1 MKFWQCIWIETEIG
15 KNDEKLENFLKLGR
29 YWVKLTHLQNEV
41 CGISSTSGYISLS
54 WNQLLNALG
63 CQEKKLNLIRAY
75 FGQFRSTRNSIITS
89 SHFTWIIYMYC
100 YMGRHNWSSYVRCQ
114 VINLLRALTTRFL
127 PLPNVLGVMVLLKK
141 IGNEYLGYFHIISP
155 PGYSLDWRNDRYF
168 TQNRGCKGVSCQSMA
183 HFYSYFALLSD
194 LFGWFCII
202 LNSFIHCLPD
212 DWKKNCLVC
221 KYRANYEKL
230 QLKMRS

>member
-1 MKFWQCIWIETEIG
+1 MKFWQCIWIEIEIG

-75 FGQFRSTRNSIITS
+75 FGQFRSTRNSIIII

-114 VINLLRALTTRFL
+114 VNSPPDNLLTNFGAIVEYFLTQNMAFLAFIHKINLLWALTTRFL

-155 PGYSLDWRNDRYF
+155 PRYSLDRRNDR
-168 TQNRGCKGVSCQSMA
+168 
-183 HFYSYFALLSD
+183 
-194 LFGWFCII
+194 
-202 LNSFIHCLPD
+202 
-212 DWKKNCLVC
+212 
-221 KYRANYEKL
+221 
-230 QLKMRS
+230 